1 MPVFPGK
8 RDEHVAIVTPKPIAL
23 DEGSNKKQKALI
35 VFGGR
40 DENDA
45 RLDTMY
51 ALGLED
57 RRWREIKY
65 SPPEPPAA
73 RHAVR
78 ADEKKKS
85 SEGKGKKGGA
95 SDDEQSRA
103 GPEQGPLGLPDV
115 VAQAHEDGSLYP
127 LARSGA
133 TAVATDDNVMFLF
146 GGFVVEGRLGFNVG
160 ELLAF
165 DLDKREFFYPK
176 VSGDLPVRRNKHT
189 AVVDDEKRMWVWG
202 GSVWDHTGGSSA
214 YASTAT
220 HFADLS
226 DPRNVKWT
234 KADTTG
240 FPPSQRRLHSAV
252 HKNGVMYVIG
262 GEDYHSK
269 EFLAD
274 VHALDL
280 RTLRWSQPHVAGAA
294 GGGRIRA
301 AAVGIKLGNPA
312 GALARCGEGTPVPA
326 ITGELQP
333 KDDKAVTEAKEKQP
347 EPRAGEKTEKAAES
361 KAAESKSE
369 KKREEE
375 SKTADEGKKEA
386 KQQQQQQHKEAA
398 LGVEGVDHRAIAAG
412 WMPRGNVLVESQRL
426 WSVDRDSESRVLSIA
441 SSLAKLDI
449 PGVPK
454 PVLVPALGKSHHE
467 KDESDEKEEKEEKDD
482 DDKGSADAPAPSE
495 EDDAYVDPFGNPVR
509 PMAPPTDPDPD
520 YADDYDKDDK
530 KDKDDKDDDEDH
542 HHHKESDDKDSDD
555 KDSDDADKQSDDDD
569 DDEGPTPDP
578 VMPWGFDDDK
588 DDEDHHHHK
597 HDAALGAAP
606 EQPAADGEDVQGRS
620 EASLGARDPMALLA
634 EARREA
640 DAARAAKMRAIEGM
654 MRRTSSS
661 SGGGYGVKAA
671 SAAAA
676 LGVAPEDRDREDA
689 EDAEDATASSTGI
702 ASLGALSVT
711 ADERVSGMGR
721 AKAAVGVG
729 VVVAAVAAFG
739 VVATVGAVTRL
750 AAPGAGDRGSDA
762 ERIPLVMQ
770 GRGGGSR
777 GGDAVDDAQLA
788 ATGEESEHSWQR
800 RAATRWGT
808 RRANGDVRDDW
819 ADVV

>member
-1 MPVFPGK
+1 MRG
-8 RDEHVAIVTPKPIAL
+8 A
-23 DEGSNKKQKALI
+23 KA
-35 VFGGR
+35 
-40 DENDA
+40 E
-45 RLDTMY
+45 
-51 ALGLED
+51 
-57 RRWREIKY
+57 
-65 SPPEPPAA
+65 
-73 RHAVR
+73 
-78 ADEKKKS
+78 
-85 SEGKGKKGGA
+85 
-95 SDDEQSRA
+95 
-103 GPEQGPLGLPDV
+103 
-115 VAQAHEDGSLYP
+115 
-127 LARSGA
+127 
-133 TAVATDDNVMFLF
+133 
-146 GGFVVEGRLGFNVG
+146 
-160 ELLAF
+160 
-165 DLDKREFFYPK
+165 
-176 VSGDLPVRRNKHT
+176 
-189 AVVDDEKRMWVWG
+189 
-202 GSVWDHTGGSSA
+202 
-214 YASTAT
+214 
-220 HFADLS
+220 
-226 DPRNVKWT
+226 
-234 KADTTG
+234 
-240 FPPSQRRLHSAV
+240 
-252 HKNGVMYVIG
+252 
-262 GEDYHSK
+262 
-269 EFLAD
+269 
-274 VHALDL
+274 
-280 RTLRWSQPHVAGAA
+280 
-294 GGGRIRA
+294 
-301 AAVGIKLGNPA
+301 
-312 GALARCGEGTPVPA
+312 
-326 ITGELQP
+326 
-333 KDDKAVTEAKEKQP
+333 
-347 EPRAGEKTEKAAES
+347 
-361 KAAESKSE
+361 
-369 KKREEE
+369 
-375 SKTADEGKKEA
+375 
-386 KQQQQQQHKEAA
+386 
-398 LGVEGVDHRAIAAG
+398 
-412 WMPRGNVLVESQRL
+412 
-426 WSVDRDSESRVLSIA
+426 
-441 SSLAKLDI
+441 
-449 PGVPK
+449 
-454 PVLVPALGKSHHE
+454 
-467 KDESDEKEEKEEKDD
+467 
-482 DDKGSADAPAPSE
+482 APSE

-555 KDSDDADKQSDDDD
+555 KDSDDADKQSDDD

-770 GRGGGSR
+770 GRRGGSR

-788 ATGEESEHSWQR
+788 AASDSEHSWQR

-808 RRANGDVRDDW
+808 RRANGDAGDDW